1 MYKLDYQEYF
11 GWDISLVTNKYQSK
25 KQKLDRSLVFVV
37 VFAAG
42 CQENHQA
49 FLMEMLDNLSE
60 YTQSKTHVI
69 RMIDNEPENQH
80 RETDVDRN
88 LCP

>member
-11 GWDISLVTNKYQSK
+11 GWDISRVTNKYKSK
-25 KQKLDRSLVFVV
+25 KQKLDRSLLFVV
-37 VFAAG
+37 VFVPE

-69 RMIDNEPENQH
+69 RMIDNESENQH